1 MKYVESVHVNFLVKV
16 SYGRFKTWGIAHIN
30 LTGRKL
36 GRHVWGRHT
45 KQRKPMMP
53 LTSVNPVIIQK
64 NILCFMGF
72 MRALILTT
80 LTMDV
85 L

>member
-1 MKYVESVHVNFLVKV
+1 MDDLK
-16 SYGRFKTWGIAHIN
+16 RWGIAHIN

-36 GRHVWGRHT
+36 GRHVLRTAYETEKANDATYFGEPCYYPE
-45 KQRKPMMP
+45 KYP
-53 LTSVNPVIIQK
+53 
-64 NILCFMGF
+64 CFMGF